1 MGHIQSVPLSRTFLP
16 PLNIILGFSVY
27 RVYHLSDMYFVYDV
41 IFRKCKHSQCSFKGY
56 LEVSHITHLISLAK
70 SSSLSLRLFSTYTTQ
85 IKRRKP
91 TPTNEPT
98 VAPTII
104 PTLVATGGVMG
115 HTITWHIHDN
125 DAHLATHCTHF
136 FGKSES
142 RVRLEITR
150 SIWWLVVLLC
160 ATYRWRCPGW

>member
-1 MGHIQSVPLSRTFLP
+1 MGHIQSVSLSRTFLP
-16 PLNIILGFSVY
+16 PLNITLGFSERD
-27 RVYHLSDMYFVYDV
+27 RVNHLSDMCFNDV
-41 IFRKCKHSQCSFKGY
+41 IFCKCKHSKFSFKGY

-104 PTLVATGGVMG
+104 PTLVATGGSHGTHNDYM
-115 HTITWHIHDN
+115 TTMHISLHIV
-125 DAHLATHCTHF
+125 H
-136 FGKSES
+136 
-142 RVRLEITR
+142 
-150 SIWWLVVLLC
+150 VVFWKGFYC
-160 ATYRWRCPGW
+160 